1 MSDATYT
8 YSQESPVEEAPE
20 TVLSLVPSL
29 TESLFDLN
37 LGNRLLGRTDYC
49 IYPVDKVGLVPS
61 IGGTKNPD
69 IARIIQMNPG
79 LVFANY
85 EENRKED
92 VEALQAAGIPVWV
105 SFPKTLQ
112 ETFNLLWNI
121 MYLFDESLMVPRIR
135 LIEQV
140 YDRLLNMAEAHE
152 DDLPTVFA
160 PIWLDPLM
168 TFNKETYIH
177 DMLFVC
183 GAKNVFAERE
193 RRFPLEADLGK
204 AEAYAAD
211 DPRIAGKDTR
221 YPRISLEELEAA
233 KPDIILLPSEPFA
246 FNESHIPIFK
256 ALDVPAAHHNRIHL
270 VDGSWLTWHG
280 TRMAYA
286 LNGLPALLRLD

>member
-1 MSDATYT
+1 MTESTYT

-20 TVLSLVPSL
+20 TVLSLVPSI

-49 IYPVDKVGLVPS
+49 IYPADKVEHVPS

-92 VEALQAAGIPVWV
+92 VEALRAAGIPVWV

-140 YDRLLNMAEAHE
+140 YDRLLNMAEARE
-152 DDLPTVFA
+152 ADLPTVFA

-177 DMLFVC
+177 DLLFVC

-204 AEAYAAD
+204 AEAYPAD
-211 DPRIAGKDTR
+211 DPRIEGKDTR
-221 YPRISLEELEAA
+221 YPRISLEELEAS

-256 ALDVPAAHHNRIHL
+256 ALDVPAARNNRIHL

>member
-1 MSDATYT
+1 MTEST
-8 YSQESPVEEAPE
+8 YSYSLESPVEEAPA
-20 TVLSLVPSL
+20 TVLSLVPSI

-37 LGNRLLGRTDYC
+37 LGNRLIGRTDYC
-49 IYPVDKVGLVPS
+49 IYPADKVAYLPS

-69 IARIIQMNPG
+69 IARIIQMRPE

-92 VEALQAAGIPVWV
+92 VEALRAAGIPVWV

-112 ETFNLLWNI
+112 EMFNLLWNI

-135 LIEQV
+135 LIEQI
-140 YDRLLNMAEAHE
+140 YDRLLNMSEANE
-152 DDLPTVFA
+152 DNLPSVFA

-168 TFNKETYIH
+168 TFNKDTYIH
-177 DMLFVC
+177 DLLFVC

-193 RRFPLEADLGK
+193 RQFPLEADLGK
-204 AEAYAAD
+204 SEPLAAD
-211 DPRIAGKDTR
+211 DPRLQNRDTR
-221 YPRISLEELEAA
+221 YPRITLEEVEVA
-233 KPDIILLPSEPFA
+233 KPDIILLPSEPYA
-246 FNESHIPIFK
+246 FNERHIPIFK
-256 ALDVPAAHHNRIHL
+256 ALDIPAAKHNRIHL

-280 TRMAYA
+280 TRAAYA